1 MSMFM
6 RNRRRRI
13 PGINSS
19 SLPDLIFTVLFFFMI
34 VTNMRQDQ
42 LKVDHHMPQSRQL
55 ERVTNK
61 QGLMYIHI
69 GRPATGQA
77 SDAGLTPRDTVSTAH
92 DAAAGMVIQ
101 INDSYV
107 TVDDIGRIVNEERAR
122 MKPED
127 ARAMR
132 VIIKAD
138 RHTPMGLVNDVKQAL
153 RQSDV
158 LNIVYAADQKD
169 MRR

>member
-1 MSMFM
+1 MSMFT

-42 LKVDHHMPQSRQL
+42 LKVDHRMPQSRQL

-69 GRPATGQA
+69 GRPATGVA
-77 SDAGLTPRDTVSTAH
+77 SADVPPTC

-101 INDSYV
+101 INESYV
-107 TVDDIGRIVNEERAR
+107 TVDDIGRIVSEERAR

-127 ARAMR
+127 ARNMR

-153 RQSDV
+153 RRSDV
-158 LNIVYAADQKD
+158 LNIIYAADQKD